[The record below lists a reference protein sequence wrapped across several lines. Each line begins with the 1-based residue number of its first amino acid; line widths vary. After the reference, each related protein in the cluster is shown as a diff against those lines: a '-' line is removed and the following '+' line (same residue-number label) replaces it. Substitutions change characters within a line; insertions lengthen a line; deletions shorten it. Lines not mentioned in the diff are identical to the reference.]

1 MLLKGDIL
9 MNKKSKK
16 AKKNNKLS
24 KWLLLI
30 GIVYVTYIFISQQVT
45 LSKYSTEAA
54 YYEQMKQNE
63 QERNTTLQEQK
74 ENVNS
79 DQFIEKMAREELG
92 LVMPNETIY
101 VDSTR
106 Y

>member
-1 MLLKGDIL
+1 M
-9 MNKKSKK
+9 
-16 AKKNNKLS
+16 
-24 KWLLLI
+24 
-30 GIVYVTYIFISQQVT
+30 
-45 LSKYSTEAA
+45 EAT

-63 QERNTTLQEQK
+63 QERNTTLLEQK

-79 DQFIEKMAREELG
+79 DEFIEKMAREELG

>member
-1 MLLKGDIL
+1 
-9 MNKKSKK
+9 MNKKNNK
-16 AKKNNKLS
+16 AKNNNKKLS
-24 KWLLLI
+24 KWLLI
-30 GIVYVTYIFISQQVT
+30 IAVVYVAYIFISQQVT
-45 LSKYSTEAA
+45 LGKYSTEAA
-54 YYEQMKQNE
+54 YYKQMKQNE
-63 QERNTTLQEQK
+63 QERNTTLLEQK

-79 DQFIEKMAREELG
+79 DKFIEKMAREELG

>member
-1 MLLKGDIL
+1 M
-9 MNKKSKK
+9 S
-16 AKKNNKLS
+16 KKNNKINKSKNLS
-24 KWLLLI
+24 KLLLI
-30 GIVYVTYIFISQQVT
+30 LTILYVTYVFISQQIT

-63 QERNTTLQEQK
+63 QERNTTLLDEK
-74 ENVNS
+74 ENINS
-79 DQFIEKMAREELG
+79 DEFIEKMAREELG